1 MTARHQ
7 IPRLAGAS
15 ESEFKCKRVAGAH
28 LPRARCATEARVGKK
43 QKGATGRTHGLP
55 SQGLLQPLKKSRR
68 TATVG
73 TWTPRS
79 DVADEKNRLASRCMT
94 PIGVMVPAKDPPLGP
109 YSNPPSKAK

>member
-55 SQGLLQPLKKSRR
+55 SQGLLQPL
-68 TATVG
+68 
-73 TWTPRS
+73 PRS

-94 PIGVMVPAKDPPLGP
+94 PIGVMVPVKDPPLGP